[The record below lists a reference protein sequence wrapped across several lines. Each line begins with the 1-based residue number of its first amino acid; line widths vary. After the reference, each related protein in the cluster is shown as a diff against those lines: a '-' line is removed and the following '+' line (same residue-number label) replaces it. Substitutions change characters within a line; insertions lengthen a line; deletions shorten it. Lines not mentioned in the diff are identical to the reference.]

1 MKVKNLIRMVVL
13 LALSVM
19 THDILS
25 QVKIINQ
32 NIDCDSLSLA
42 EDGHRGYIPVVK
54 MPSFKTP
61 FIDIQNEFLSRVD
74 TTKLKQTVYIQVYV
88 DTCGNVVC
96 PKIVKGNMNSTDTI
110 ALHIA
115 SSLKFHPAEK
125 RIKKNS
131 QATIKIIV
139 AVVIPFYVDHRAR
152 KRMINKNG
160 DK

>member
-1 MKVKNLIRMVVL
+1 MFVFLIL
-13 LALSVM
+13 FVM

-25 QVKIINQ
+25 QVNVINK

-42 EDGHRGYIPVVK
+42 ADGHRGYIPVAK

-74 TTKLKQTVYIQVYV
+74 TTKLRETVYIQVYV
-88 DTCGNVVC
+88 DTCGNVLC
-96 PKIVKGNMNSTDTI
+96 PKIVKGNMNSTDTV

-115 SSLKFHPAEK
+115 SSLKFYPAEK

-131 QATIKIIV
+131 QTTKKIIV
-139 AVVIPFYVDHRAR
+139 AVVIPFYVNHHAR
-152 KRMINKNG
+152 KMMINKNG
-160 DK
+160 HE